1 MTTLH
6 CNMAT
11 PPKIHIDPTHILAE
25 DFEKLLISKYDIFYR
40 RIVEYVLNIIEKP
53 VKDLKINAGIY
64 VINPKIKN
72 FLKKNT
78 YQDMTDLIN
87 LLLKKKCKVE
97 IFPLHETWTDYGLKK
112 NIIKHQL

>member
-40 RIVEYVLNIIEKP
+40 RIVEYVLNIIEKKP
-53 VKDLKINAGIY
+53 EDNVLAILVDDEGHEYEMVLPESGFEKSLGKA
-64 VINPKIKN
+64 
-72 FLKKNT
+72 KKYFSMIEEYET
-78 YQDMTDLIN
+78 CDLI
-87 LLLKKKCKVE
+87 KQMQKQ
-97 IFPLHETWTDYGLKK
+97 IS
-112 NIIKHQL
+112 